1 MSTNARWAFALLLL
15 AASQVDAGEAPHAHA
30 AAHPH
35 WAYAGPG
42 GPSHWGQLEPGFT
55 TCSRGHNQS
64 PVNVT
69 HANGTALAPIEF
81 DYQPGGYRV
90 VNNGHAIQVDF
101 KPGSHIRLD
110 NTDFELK
117 QLHFHVPGEHAI
129 DRRRFPMEAHLVH
142 ADAQGH
148 LAVVAVMFQD
158 GADNAW
164 IERLASRMPMKAD
177 TNADL
182 ASVIDAAAL
191 LPAKHDYYR
200 YSGSL
205 TTPPCSEQVRWI
217 VLKQPVT
224 ASAKEVALVHRAV
237 GQDNNRPLQPLGLRK
252 IQG

>member
-1 MSTNARWAFALLLL
+1 MSTNARWVLVLL
-15 AASQVDAGEAPHAHA
+15 AAAALPVGARHAE
-30 AAHPH
+30 HPH
-35 WAYAGPG
+35 WSYTGAAGPT
-42 GPSHWGQLEPGFT
+42 HWGQLEPGFT
-55 TCSRGHNQS
+55 ACARGHNQS

-69 HANGTALAPIEF
+69 HAKSAALPPIEF
-81 DYQPGGYRV
+81 DYLPGGYRV
-90 VNNGHAIQVDF
+90 VNNGHAVQVDF

-117 QLHFHVPGEHAI
+117 QVHFHVPSEHTI
-129 DRRRFPMEAHLVH
+129 DGKRFPMEAHLVH

-164 IERLASRMPMKAD
+164 IDRLAARIPMKAD
-177 TNADL
+177 ANADL
-182 ASVIDAAAL
+182 PDVIDAASL
-191 LPAKHDYYR
+191 LPTRHDYYR

-217 VLKQPVT
+217 VLKQPVM
-224 ASAKEVALVHRAV
+224 ASAKQVALVHRAV
-237 GQDNNRPLQPLGLRK
+237 GQDNNRPLQVIGLRT